1 MTRLLRL
8 PAFLLVF
15 CSVWAQAQVDSAA
28 LLEKSMVLRQY
39 ELSDFGFDTT
49 FYQKPDTA
57 LHRVWQYDPV
67 TGASAWAH
75 LGVVGSAARPLLL
88 STGAFRAFSSGLD
101 AFLLYDFTPE
111 NARFWR
117 VNKPLTSF
125 DFSSGGGNNQQAFRL
140 FHTQNIG
147 KTVNIGAE
155 YRLLSSDGWYANE
168 ATNNKNFRLFGS
180 MVAPGKRY
188 AAHLQYIT
196 NNHTN
201 ESNGGIVPGRLLEQ
215 GIFVVPLG
223 VPVHLNSASIRS
235 NNRTL
240 WLQQQFRLRGAD
252 SSFTG
257 IAAFHSLSYRRE
269 YFNFI
274 DPSTNST
281 GYYPGPRLTPVSGP
295 DSNGFRSLNNS
306 FGLKS
311 LAPFGRLQWQIA
323 LHHSLGNVRNG
334 ADILYQQLLWTDA
347 KATLKTGNWQFYGQY
362 TQVLY
367 NALQENTRQ
376 ADFKAGYWFNEHTGL
391 ELGVLDQ
398 TQNAGIAAN
407 QFTGLYQQ
415 WNQQLGAMRESAV
428 YAQLHLPLGK
438 VAYRQASI
446 GNWVFWDANG
456 IARQDAGTYQ
466 VQQLSYSS
474 SLKWW
479 KFRLDLNHGWQ
490 WVENGGALRAPRFFS
505 QDVLSINHR
514 FKAGW
519 ELQLG
524 TDFRFH
530 TAYLA
535 PGFRPEIGQFVLQD
549 TLQAGN
555 HPLFDLFA
563 AIKVK
568 RTRVFVKFEHAN
580 QGFPGP
586 NFYVVPL
593 YPMYSRAFRFGLT
606 WAFYE

>member
-1 MTRLLRL
+1 MKPVRKL
-8 PAFLLVF
+8 FLVL
-15 CSVWAQAQVDSAA
+15 CSLAAGGAAAQVDSSA
-28 LLEKSMVLRQY
+28 LLEKSMVLHAYQ
-39 ELSDFGFDTT
+39 LADFGFDTT

-67 TGASAWAH
+67 SGSSAWAH
-75 LGVVGSAARPLLL
+75 LGVVGSAARPLML
-88 STGAFRAFSSGLD
+88 STGDFRPFSSGFD
-101 AFLLYDFTPE
+101 AFALYDFTPE

-168 ATNNKNFRLFGS
+168 ATNNKNFRFFGS

-188 AAHLQYIT
+188 AAHVQYIT
-196 NNHTN
+196 NNHAN
-201 ESNGGIVPGRLLEQ
+201 EQNGGVVPGRLFEEGL
-215 GIFVVPLG
+215 FVAPLG
-223 VPVHLNSASIRS
+223 VPVNLNNAGMRA
-235 NNRTL
+235 NNRSL
-240 WLQQQFRLRGAD
+240 WLHQQYRLCGAD

-257 IAAFHSLSYRRE
+257 MGAFHTVSYQRQ
-269 YFNFI
+269 YFNYT
-274 DPSTNST
+274 DPNTNNT
-281 GYYPGPRLTPVSGP
+281 GYYPGARLTPVAGP
-295 DSNGFRSLNNS
+295 DSNGFRHLQNSL
-306 FGLKS
+306 GLQS
-311 LAPFGRLQWQIA
+311 LAPFGRWQWQVA

-334 ADILYQQLLWTDA
+334 AEWLYQQLLWADA
-347 KATLKTGNWQFYGQY
+347 RVKLRAGAWQVKGHYARGLYQVLQNNTGKAEITAAYWLNEKTGF
-362 TQVLY
+362 VLGM
-367 NALQENTRQ
+367 LR
-376 ADFKAGYWFNEHTGL
+376 
-391 ELGVLDQ
+391 Q
-398 TQNAGIAAN
+398 TQNPGMAAQ

-415 WNQQLGAMRESAV
+415 WNQNWEAVREDAV
-428 YAQLHLPLGK
+428 FAQLHLPIGK
-438 VAYRQASI
+438 LLYRHASLA
-446 GNWVFWDANG
+446 NWVYWDAQG
-456 IARQDAGTYQ
+456 QVQQDPASYRL
-466 VQQLSYSS
+466 QQLSYQS
-474 SLKWW
+474 SLRWW
-479 KFRLDLNHGWQ
+479 KFRLDLHHGWQ
-490 WVENGGALRAPRFFS
+490 WLEQGGPLRAPRFFS
-505 QDVLSINHR
+505 QDVLSINHH

-530 TAYLA
+530 TAYFA

-580 QGFPGP
+580 QGFPAP
-586 NFYVVPL
+586 NFYTVPL
-593 YPMYSRAFRFGLT
+593 YPMYSRAFRFGIT